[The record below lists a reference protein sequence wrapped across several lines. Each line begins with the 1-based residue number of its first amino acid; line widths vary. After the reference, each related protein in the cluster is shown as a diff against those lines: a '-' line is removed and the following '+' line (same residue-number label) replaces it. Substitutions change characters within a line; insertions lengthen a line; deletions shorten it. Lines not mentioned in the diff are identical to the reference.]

1 MAVATS
7 GEFVQLG
14 PGTAS
19 DRETYDILILDG
31 TYKQSLTAARSLG
44 QAGLR
49 VALGESSSQYHPDRG
64 AAAWR
69 SRYCAR
75 AVVLPDYNSDQAA
88 YVDAVVAFVREH
100 RIKVVLPAGDAN
112 IVMLAPHRQRF
123 ADLHC
128 TLAVASDSAF
138 EIANDKVRTLE
149 VADKLGIAYPKSIPV
164 TGPADLR
171 GVEAEF
177 GYPFVLKPTISWT
190 GEAADRVAPIEVVND
205 AEAEVATERYL
216 ATGCEV
222 LAQQWVPGR
231 REGVTLL
238 IVDGEVL
245 GICGAVAHRTVPPLG
260 GISVMRES
268 IAVPEDILDESISLA
283 KTIGIEGPCEVE
295 WRRDADGRPL
305 LMEVNARLAGTLENA
320 NRSGVDFPLLVWQW
334 ATGQPI
340 QPMLTY
346 RVGVR
351 TRWISGDLQWLRANI
366 KNPGRPDTM
375 SVPRAICT
383 VLRDFFRTRH
393 YDYLDR
399 SDIWPALGELLP
411 KRMLSKRRW
420 PMAYKD

>member
-7 GEFVQLG
+7 GEFVQVG

-44 QAGLR
+44 RAGLR

-75 AVVLPDYNSDQAA
+75 AVVLPDYNRDQAA
-88 YVDAVVAFVREH
+88 YIDAVVAFVREH
-100 RIKVVLPAGDAN
+100 RVRVVLPTGDAN
-112 IVMLAPHRQRF
+112 IVMLAPHRQRC

-128 TLAVASDSAF
+128 TLAVASDSAL

-164 TGPADLR
+164 TGLADLR
-171 GVEAEF
+171 GAEAEF

-190 GEAADRVAPIEVVND
+190 GEAPDRVAPTEVVNE
-205 AEAEVATERYL
+205 AEAMVATERYL

-238 IVDGEVL
+238 MVDGEVL

-268 IAVPEDILDESISLA
+268 IAVPDDILDASICLA
-283 KTIGIEGPCEVE
+283 TTIGLDGPCEVE
-295 WRRDADGRPL
+295 WRRDADGYPL

-334 ATGQPI
+334 ATGQPV

-366 KNPGRPDTM
+366 EHPGRPDTM
-375 SVPRAICT
+375 SVPRAFWT
-383 VLRDFFRTRH
+383 VLLDFFRTGH
-393 YDYLDR
+393 YDYLDCR
-399 SDIWPALGELLP
+399 DAWPALGELLP
-411 KRMLSKRRW
+411 KRLLSAGRW
-420 PMAYKD
+420 PKAYKD